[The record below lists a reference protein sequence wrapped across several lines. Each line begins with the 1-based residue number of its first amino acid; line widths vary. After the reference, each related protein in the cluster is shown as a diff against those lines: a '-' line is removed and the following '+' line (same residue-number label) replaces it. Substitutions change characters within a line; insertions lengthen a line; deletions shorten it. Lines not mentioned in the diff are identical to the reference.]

1 MTAYNGGMIMAEMNV
16 DYINPFLKA
25 AISIIKDACQVEL
38 KVGKPY
44 ASSINLTDD
53 TVIILIGVTGEMRG
67 QVVLSMHVDKACD
80 IASRMMMGM
89 PVEQLDDMATSAISE
104 LGNMIMGNAATIFS
118 TKNIGIDITPPTVGR
133 GSGKIDTLYSKNIVI
148 PLLQDNDEVF
158 IEMNIAMK
166 IG

>member
-1 MTAYNGGMIMAEMNV
+1 MTAYNGGMVMEEMNV
-16 DYINPFLKA
+16 DYINPFLEA
-25 AISIIKDACQVEL
+25 AISIIRDACQVQL

-44 ASSINLTDD
+44 VSAINFTDD

-67 QVVLSMHVDKACD
+67 QVVLSMNVDKACG

-118 TKNIGIDITPPTVGR
+118 TKDIGIDITPPTIGR
-133 GSGKIDTLYSKNIVI
+133 GSGQIDTLYSKNIAI
-148 PLLQDNDEVF
+148 PLLQDDGEIF
-158 IEMNIAMK
+158 LEMNIAMK